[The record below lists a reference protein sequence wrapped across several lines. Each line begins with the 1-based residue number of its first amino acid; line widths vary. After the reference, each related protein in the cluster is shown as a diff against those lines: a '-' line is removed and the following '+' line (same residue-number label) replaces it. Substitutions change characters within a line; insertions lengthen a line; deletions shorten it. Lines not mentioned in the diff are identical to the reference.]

1 MAKSKQAIVDSVHQ
15 RLLNKARKTNRPF
28 NELLQY
34 YAMEKFLLRMS
45 KLPNAED
52 FVLKGALLLRATGI
66 SELRATRDIDVL
78 KYGSS
83 AISDI
88 EEIFR
93 ECCNISIEG
102 DGLTFDPDSV
112 EGEEIREQEAYDGIR
127 VNVRGN
133 LGNAR
138 ITIQIDL
145 GFGDVI
151 TPEPLWIEYPTILDE
166 DTPRI
171 RAYTL
176 ESSIA
181 EKYQAMVNLD
191 MANSRMKDFY
201 DICFLS
207 EKRSFEGPDM
217 QRAIKETFRR
227 RETKI
232 PTELPTALSDAFY
245 EDEIKKKQWKAFIGK
260 ISDDQLPI
268 ELSSVVGRVKAFL
281 WPVTISI
288 QDQSDFT
295 QNWKPAEGWS

>member
-15 RLLNKARKTNRPF
+15 RLLNKARNTGRPF
-28 NELLQY
+28 NEVLQY
-34 YAMEKFLLRMS
+34 YAVEKFLLRMS

-93 ECCNISIEG
+93 ECCNINIEG
-102 DGLTFDPDSV
+102 DGLAFDPDSV

-127 VNVRGN
+127 VKVRGN

-138 ITIQIDL
+138 LTIQIDL

-166 DTPRI
+166 DNPRI

-201 DICFLS
+201 DIYFLS
-207 EKRSFEGPDM
+207 ERRSFEGTDI
-217 QRAIKETFRR
+217 QRAIKETFDRR
-227 RETKI
+227 GTDI
-232 PTELPTALSDAFY
+232 PTELPTALTENFY
-245 EDEIKKKQWKAFIGK
+245 EDDTKEKQWIAFIGK
-260 ISDDQLPI
+260 ISDDQLPK
-268 ELSSVVGRVKAFL
+268 ELRPVVNRIKTFL
-281 WPVTISI
+281 WPVTVSI

-295 QNWKPAEGWS
+295 QNWKPAEGWR

>member
-1 MAKSKQAIVDSVHQ
+1 MAKSKQGIIDSVHQ
-15 RLLNKARKTNRPF
+15 RLLNKARETGRPF

-45 KLPNAED
+45 KLPDAED

-83 AISDI
+83 AIPDI

-93 ECCNISIEG
+93 ECCSTNIKG
-102 DGLTFDPDSV
+102 DGLEFDPDSV
-112 EGEEIREQEAYDGIR
+112 EGEEIREQEEYDGIR
-127 VNVRGN
+127 VKVRGN

-181 EKYQAMVNLD
+181 EKYQAMVKLD

-201 DICFLS
+201 DIYFLS
-207 EKRSFEGPDM
+207 EKRSFEGLDM
-217 QRAIKETFRR
+217 QRAIKETFSR
-227 RETKI
+227 RETDI
-232 PTELPTALSDAFY
+232 PSELPTALTVTFF
-245 EDEIKKKQWKAFIGK
+245 EDDTKKRQWKAFIGK
-260 ISDDQLPI
+260 ISDNTLPK
-268 ELSSVVGRVKAFL
+268 ELSSVVDRVKAFL
-281 WPVTISI
+281 WPVTRSI
-288 QDQSDFT
+288 QDQTDFN
-295 QNWKPAEGWS
+295 QHWEPAEGWN

>member
-1 MAKSKQAIVDSVHQ
+1 
-15 RLLNKARKTNRPF
+15 
-28 NELLQY
+28 
-34 YAMEKFLLRMS
+34 MS
-45 KLPNAED
+45 EVFD
-52 FVLKGALLLRATGI
+52 V
-66 SELRATRDIDVL
+66 TRDIDVL

-93 ECCNISIEG
+93 ECCNIHIEG
-102 DGLTFDPDSV
+102 DGLAFDPDSV

-127 VNVRGN
+127 VKVRGN

-181 EKYQAMVNLD
+181 EKYQDMVNLD

-201 DICFLS
+201 DIYFLS

-217 QRAIKETFRR
+217 QRAINETFSRR
-227 RETKI
+227 DTDIAK
-232 PTELPTALSDAFY
+232 ELPTAFTATFF
-245 EDEIKKKQWKAFIGK
+245 EDDTKNKQWIAFIGK
-260 ISDDQLPI
+260 ISDDQLPK
-268 ELSSVVGRVKAFL
+268 ELSSVVNRVKAFL
-281 WPVTISI
+281 WPVTRSI
-288 QDQSDFT
+288 LDQSDFT
-295 QNWKPAEGWS
+295 QTWEAAEGWRYTIN

>member
-15 RLLNKARKTNRPF
+15 RLLNRARNSGRPF
-28 NELLQY
+28 NEILQY

-66 SELRATRDIDVL
+66 SELRPTRDIDVL

-83 AISDI
+83 AITDI

-93 ECCNISIEG
+93 ECCNIDIEG
-102 DGLTFDPDSV
+102 DGLVFNPDSV
-112 EGEEIREQEAYDGIR
+112 EAEEIREQEAYDGIR
-127 VNVRGN
+127 VKVQGT

-166 DTPRI
+166 NNPRI

-201 DICFLS
+201 DIYFLS
-207 EKRSFEGPDM
+207 ERRSFEGTDL
-217 QRAIKETFRR
+217 QRAIKETFAR
-227 RETKI
+227 RETDI
-232 PTELPTALSDAFY
+232 PQELPTALTQHFY
-245 EDEIKKKQWKAFIGK
+245 EDEDKIRMWKAFLDK
-260 ISDDQLPI
+260 ISDKQMPR
-268 ELSSVVGRVKAFL
+268 ELESVVYRMREFL
-281 WPVTISI
+281 WPETEAM
-288 QDQSDFT
+288 
-295 QNWKPAEGWS
+295 NEGTVFDLKWTNSKWG

>member
-1 MAKSKQAIVDSVHQ
+1 MAKSKQAIVDSAHQ
-15 RLLNKARKTNRPF
+15 RLLNKARNSGRPF
-28 NELLQY
+28 NEVLQY

-45 KLPNAED
+45 KLPNADD

-66 SELRATRDIDVL
+66 SELRPTRDIDVL

-93 ECCNISIEG
+93 VCCNTNIEG
-102 DGLTFDPDSV
+102 DGLEFDPDSV
-112 EGEEIREQEAYDGIR
+112 EAEEIREQEAYDGIR
-127 VNVRGN
+127 VKVRGT

-151 TPEPLWIEYPTILDE
+151 TPKPLWIGYPTILDE
-166 DTPRI
+166 DSPRI

-181 EKYQAMVNLD
+181 EKYQAMVSLD

-201 DICFLS
+201 DIYFLS
-207 EKRSFEGPDM
+207 ENRSFEGPDI
-217 QRAIKETFRR
+217 QSAIKETFDR

-232 PTELPTALSDAFY
+232 PTKLPTALTETFSKD
-245 EDEIKKKQWKAFIGK
+245 DTKIRQWKAFISK
-260 ISDDQLPI
+260 ISDDQLPK
-268 ELSSVVGRVKAFL
+268 ELSTIVNRVKVFL
-281 WPVTISI
+281 WPVSLSI

-295 QNWKPAEGWS
+295 KVWKSVDGWS

>member
-1 MAKSKQAIVDSVHQ
+1 MAKSKQGIIDSVHQ
-15 RLLNKARKTNRPF
+15 RLLNKARETDRPF

-52 FVLKGALLLRATGI
+52 FVLKGALLLRAAGI

-102 DGLTFDPDSV
+102 DGLAFDPDSV
-112 EGEEIREQEAYDGIR
+112 EGEEIREQEEYDGIR
-127 VNVRGN
+127 VKVRGN

-151 TPEPLWIEYPTILDE
+151 TPEPLWIEYPSILDE
-166 DTPRI
+166 DSPRI

-181 EKYQAMVNLD
+181 EKFQAMVNLD

-201 DICFLS
+201 DIYFLS
-207 EKRSFEGPDM
+207 EHQSFDGIKLK
-217 QRAIKETFRR
+217 RAIEETFER
-227 RETKI
+227 RETDI
-232 PTELPTALSDAFY
+232 PQDTPTALTQRFY
-245 EDEIKKKQWKAFIGK
+245 EDEDKIMMWKAFTDK
-260 ISDDQLPI
+260 ISDEQMPK
-268 ELSSVVGRVKAFL
+268 ELGEVVERIFEFL
-281 WPVTISI
+281 WPVTEAISNS
-288 QDQSDFT
+288 SDFIQKWT
-295 QNWKPAEGWS
+295 QQSKWD

>member
-1 MAKSKQAIVDSVHQ
+1 MAKSKQAIIDSVHQ
-15 RLLNKARKTNRPF
+15 RLLNKARETGRPF

-45 KLPNAED
+45 KLPNAEE

-93 ECCNISIEG
+93 ECCNINIEG
-102 DGLTFDPDSV
+102 DGLIFDPDSV
-112 EGEEIREQEAYDGIR
+112 EGEEIREQEEYDGIR
-127 VNVRGN
+127 VKVRGN

-151 TPEPLWIEYPTILDE
+151 TPEPLWIEYPSILDE
-166 DTPRI
+166 DTPKI

-191 MANSRMKDFY
+191 IANSRMKDFY
-201 DICFLS
+201 DIYFLS
-207 EKRSFEGPDM
+207 EKRLFEGPVM
-217 QRAIKETFRR
+217 QRAIKETFSR
-227 RETKI
+227 RETDI
-232 PTELPTALSDAFY
+232 PTELPTALTEAFY
-245 EDEIKKKQWKAFIGK
+245 EDETKKKQWKAFIGK
-260 ISDDQLPI
+260 ISDDQLPK
-268 ELSSVVGRVKAFL
+268 ELSSIVGRVKAFL

-295 QNWKPAEGWS
+295 QSWKPAEGWS

>member
-15 RLLNKARKTNRPF
+15 LLLNKARDSGRPF
-28 NELLQY
+28 NEVLQY

-66 SELRATRDIDVL
+66 SELRPTRDIDVL

-83 AISDI
+83 AITDI

-93 ECCNISIEG
+93 ECCNTNIEG
-102 DGLTFDPDSV
+102 DGLEFNPNSV

-127 VNVRGN
+127 IKVRGK

-201 DICFLS
+201 DIYFLS
-207 EKRSFEGPDM
+207 KRRLFRGLDLQKAIEQTFDRRGTDIPEKV
-217 QRAIKETFRR
+217 
-227 RETKI
+227 
-232 PTELPTALSDAFY
+232 PTALTKRFY
-245 EDEIKKKQWKAFIGK
+245 EDDDKVQMWGAFIDK
-260 ISDDQLPI
+260 ISDEQMPR
-268 ELSSVVGRVKAFL
+268 ELKEVVERIREFL
-281 WPVTISI
+281 WPITKAINNE
-288 QDQSDFT
+288 SDFT
-295 QNWKPAEGWS
+295 QTWTQQSEWS